1 MTQNPFEALGGAGG
15 FDMNAL
21 LEQAQAMQSKIESA
35 QQQLAEMVVEGSVGG
50 GAVTVKVS
58 GVGDLLGVDV
68 KPGTVDGDD
77 PESLADLSDLIVA
90 AYREAKGQADQAAAD
105 ALGPLAGGGG
115 LPGMPGMPGDAQSP
129 GQLGF

>member
-21 LEQAQAMQSKIESA
+21 LEQAQQMQATIESA
-35 QQQLAEMVVEGSVGG
+35 QQQLAETVVEGTVGG

-68 KPGTVDGDD
+68 APGTVDGDD
-77 PESLADLSDLIVA
+77 AESLADLSDLIVA
-90 AYREAKGQADQAAAD
+90 A
-105 ALGPLAGGGG
+105 
-115 LPGMPGMPGDAQSP
+115 
-129 GQLGF
+129 

>member
-21 LEQAQAMQSKIESA
+21 LEQAQAMQSKIEFA
-35 QQQLAEMVVEGSVGG
+35 QEQLADLVVEGSVAG

-58 GVGDLLGVDV
+58 GVGDLLGVDIA
-68 KPGTVDGDD
+68 PGTVDGSDA
-77 PESLADLSDLIVA
+77 ESLADLSDLVVA
-90 AYREAKGQADQAAAD
+90 AYREAKAQADQAAAA

-115 LPGMPGMPGDAQSP
+115 LPGMPGDAGSP

>member
-35 QQQLAEMVVEGSVGG
+35 QQQLADLVVEGSVAG
-50 GAVTVKVS
+50 GAVVARVS
-58 GVGDLLGVDV
+58 GVGDLLGVEIT
-68 KPGTVDGDD
+68 PGTVDGSDA
-77 PESLADLSDLIVA
+77 ESLADLSDLIVA
-90 AYREAKGQADQAAAD
+90 AYREAKAQADQAAAD
-105 ALGPLAGGGG
+105 ALGPLAGGGMPG
-115 LPGMPGMPGDAQSP
+115 LPGMPGDAGTP